1 MKCDIFLIY
10 KLILK
15 IITFWNIKI
24 MLYFI
29 FLLVYNLLIILLV
42 RVLKIINSENNKKL
56 RAKAKTNYTFFNLFF
71 S

>member
-1 MKCDIFLIY
+1 
-10 KLILK
+10 
-15 IITFWNIKI
+15 